1 MKNIITIL
9 AILLT
14 VFCTS
19 CKKDN
24 ISAGEHEPSDG
35 GIELAISL
43 AGEFEM
49 GSRSAL
55 TSSEPMH
62 HIEHMYAYVFAV
74 KGETGITVDNA
85 ECVYEE
91 KLPWTATAEGA
102 TVFRCRM
109 RPGDNFFEDK
119 NKEYLVMVVATDN
132 NKDTYTFP
140 WSDDSS
146 NADIHLGMTGR
157 KLSEVKMDL
166 ATSAEPEQMAYTE
179 VFAGFRKFT
188 TSESLIN
195 VKLTRRVAGVICY
208 LTDIPAKIDEYH
220 IIGAELHWS
229 DGLNSSGVLKPLN
242 LTNDEESFAGLDS
255 DIKVESGTT
264 LLAKINL
271 KEMGAEADASGELL
285 YIPAINQEGVLKTLP
300 NTAFMGAYML
310 PVKTEG
316 QFIIKLVGEK
326 RDVDGNV
333 EEAEHVFTESETD
346 GYFKV
351 NNSSGNS
358 TYSITADY
366 IYNIGYKP
374 YAENTDYDAPLSL
387 KGDDIKVTPSDWDW
401 IEVDVGFS
409 DVQMGLVFD
418 TGKTANF
425 KYDCIETTDV
435 LKVTSTSTDGSDDNK
450 AWKLAIVYPAG
461 TETNDEWLHFDNNQ
475 TELTGTGP
483 QDVTIYLKDYVD
495 SASPN
500 KNNPDD
506 DYRTVSIVFTVD
518 ETQLSTTSY
527 IRQWNALIVDDE
539 ELKVD
544 GKQVVAFRRL
554 DLGYKF
560 DKDGNVVPE
569 DGLVQTYQW
578 GFDEYV
584 RGDIYDDYNDDISL
598 SGLSNTQ
605 RIMQKHNGDDLW
617 SNSAVGKAYNQT
629 SKQTWY
635 LPARVEINALMNGCF
650 GKEDVTGQY
659 VSLYPSMNL
668 SIDGEW
674 WSSTVKGWTKE
685 SSYYGSVSVKKE
697 DDKTGLLEHEDWW
710 NNKNYAAKKSSQ
722 FRIRQACRP

>member
-24 ISAGEHEPSDG
+24 ISAGEHELSDG

-74 KGETGITVDNA
+74 EGETGITVDNA
-85 ECVYEE
+85 KCVYEE

-109 RPGDNFFEDK
+109 KPGDNFFKDK

-140 WSDDSS
+140 WSDGSS

-157 KLSEVKMDL
+157 KLSEVKMAL
-166 ATSAEPEQMAYTE
+166 ATSAGPDQMAYTE

-188 TSESLIN
+188 TSESFIN

-255 DIKVESGTT
+255 DVKVELKTT

-351 NNSSGNS
+351 NNSSGNG

-387 KGDDIKVTPSDWDW
+387 KGDDIKVTPSGWNP
-401 IEVDVGFS
+401 ITVDVGFS

-435 LKVTSTSTDGSDDNK
+435 LKVTSTSTDGSDNNK
-450 AWKLAIVYPAG
+450 TWKLAIVYPAG
-461 TETNDEWLHFDNNQ
+461 TETNDEWLHFVDNK

-569 DGLVQTYQW
+569 DGLAQTYQW
-578 GFDEYV
+578 GFDGKL
-584 RGDIYDDYNDDISL
+584 RNDIYGYDDLANIANIGL
-598 SGLSNTQ
+598 SGLKNAGYIMNTHDQ
-605 RIMQKHNGDDLW
+605 TSGEW
-617 SNSAVGKAYNQT
+617 TNSAVGKAYIQT
-629 SKQTWY
+629 SAHTWY
-635 LPARVEINALMNGCF
+635 LPARVEINALMNACF

-659 VSLYPSMNL
+659 VSLYSSMNL
-668 SIDGEW
+668 PTDGEW
-674 WSSTVKGWTKE
+674 WSSTVPGYIDG
-685 SSYYGSVSVKKE
+685 SNSYYSDCTVTGNKWSDSKI
-697 DDKTGLLEHEDWW
+697 DKSRNSTL
-710 NNKNYAAKKSSQ
+710 
-722 FRIRQACRP
+722 RIRQACRP

>member
-140 WSDDSS
+140 WSDGSS

-157 KLSEVKMDL
+157 KLSEVKMAL

-188 TSESLIN
+188 TGESLIN

-208 LTDIPAKIDEYH
+208 LTDIPAKINDYH

-229 DGLNSSGVLKPLN
+229 GGLNKSGVLKPGN
-242 LTNDEESFAGLDS
+242 LENDEESFADLDS
-255 DIKVESGTT
+255 DEKVHPLTT

-271 KEMGAEADASGELL
+271 KEMGAEADGDLL
-285 YIPAINQEGVLKTLP
+285 YIPVINQEGVLKTLP

-310 PVKTEG
+310 PVKTGG

-326 RDVDGNV
+326 RDAEGNVDGD
-333 EEAEHVFTESETD
+333 EYVFKDTDTD
-346 GYFKV
+346 GYYTV
-351 NNSSGNS
+351 NNSSS
-358 TYSITADY
+358 EDSYTISADY

-374 YAENTDYDAPLSL
+374 YSTDTDYDAPLSL
-387 KGDDIKVTPSDWDW
+387 KGKSFVVKPSEWNQDIKVD
-401 IEVDVGFS
+401 VDFS
-409 DVQMGLVFD
+409 DTQLGIMFD
-418 TGKTANF
+418 TGKTADF
-425 KYDCIETTDV
+425 RYDCASTTDNTLSIKV
-435 LKVTSTSTDGSDDNK
+435 LSADYNEKEWTLTTVDDWLYFIDIDDAGKAVQTISGKGEKQITIKVDDYIENRIG
-450 AWKLAIVYPAG
+450 AY
-461 TETNDEWLHFDNNQ
+461 
-475 TELTGTGP
+475 
-483 QDVTIYLKDYVD
+483 
-495 SASPN
+495 
-500 KNNPDD
+500 NPDED
-506 DYRTVSIVFTVD
+506 FRTATVTLTVAD
-518 ETQLSTTSY
+518 TPISSTSY
-527 IRQWNALIVDDE
+527 IRQWNALIVPTVDE
-539 ELKVD
+539 D
-544 GKQVVAFRRL
+544 GKSIGNIAFRRL
-554 DLGYKF
+554 DNGAVFKNDGTVDYTNVKTYKWAYNRIYPTSIF
-560 DKDGNVVPE
+560 NGGASYNTGDNGLINYQRMYEEKDERINKGQWDNCAVNLAKDG
-569 DGLVQTYQW
+569 D
-578 GFDEYV
+578 
-584 RGDIYDDYNDDISL
+584 
-598 SGLSNTQ
+598 
-605 RIMQKHNGDDLW
+605 
-617 SNSAVGKAYNQT
+617 
-629 SKQTWY
+629 WY
-635 LPARVEINALMNGCF
+635 LPARIELHSLINKLGNTKSAYLEF
-650 GKEDVTGQY
+650 
-659 VSLYPSMNL
+659 
-668 SIDGEW
+668 DGSW
-674 WSSTVKGWTKE
+674 WSATAVGGSNFKSYCSNRTIIGESTLHDKKDRYE
-685 SSYYGSVSVKKE
+685 SNRDNS
-697 DDKTGLLEHEDWW
+697 
-710 NNKNYAAKKSSQ
+710 
-722 FRIRQACRP
+722 FRARLAHQIP

>member
-1 MKNIITIL
+1 MRMKNIIALLSVML
-9 AILLT
+9 A
-14 VFCTS
+14 VCFSGCS
-19 CKKDN
+19 KEN
-24 ISAGEHEPSDG
+24 IPAGEEVSSG
-35 GIELAISL
+35 EGIELSISL
-43 AGEFEM
+43 NGEFDM
-49 GSRSAL
+49 DSRSAL

-62 HIEHMYAYVFAV
+62 HIEHMYAYVFAADQ
-74 KGETGITVDNA
+74 ENELTIDIDNA
-85 ECVYEE
+85 ECIYEE
-91 KLPWTATAEGA
+91 KLPWTATAEGS
-102 TVFRCRM
+102 TVFRYRM
-109 RPGDNFFEDK
+109 KPGDEFFEDK

-140 WSDDSS
+140 WSDGKS
-146 NADIHLGMTGR
+146 NDDIHLGMTGK
-157 KLSEVKMDL
+157 KLSDVKMAL
-166 ATSAEPEQMAYTE
+166 ATNVKPEQMAYTE

-208 LTDIPAKIDEYH
+208 LTDIPAEIDGYH

-229 DGLNSSGVLKPLN
+229 DGLNSSGVLKPLS

-255 DIKVESGTT
+255 DVKVESGTT

-326 RDVDGNV
+326 RDAEGNV
-333 EEAEHVFTESETD
+333 VGEEHIFETESD

-351 NNSSGNS
+351 NNSSGGS
-358 TYSITADY
+358 TYPITADY

-374 YAENTDYDAPLSL
+374 YAGNTDYDAPLSL
-387 KGDDIKVTPSDWDW
+387 KGDDIKVTPSDWCS
-401 IEVDVGFS
+401 IKVDVGFS

-435 LKVTSTSTDGSDDNK
+435 LKVTSTSTDGSDNNK

-461 TETNDEWLHFDNNQ
+461 TETNDEWLYFADNK

-500 KNNPDD
+500 KNNPEE
-506 DYRTVSIVFTVD
+506 DYRSVSIVFTVN

-527 IRQWNALIVDDE
+527 IRQWNALIVDAE

-560 DKDGNVVPE
+560 DKDGKVVPE
-569 DGLVQTYQW
+569 DGLAQTYQW
-578 GFDEYV
+578 GFDGKL
-584 RGDIYDDYNDDISL
+584 RNDIYGSGYPDFADLANIGL
-598 SGLSNTQ
+598 SGLKNAGY
-605 RIMQKHNGDDLW
+605 IMNKHGQISEEW
-617 SNSAVGKAYNQT
+617 TNSAVGKAYIQT
-629 SKQTWY
+629 SAHTWY
-635 LPARVEINALMNGCF
+635 LPARVEINALMNTCF
-650 GKEDVTGQY
+650 EEAEGKY
-659 VSLYPSMNL
+659 VSLYSSMNL
-668 SIDGEW
+668 PTDGKW
-674 WSSTVKGWTKE
+674 WSSTVPGYIDG
-685 SSYYGSVSVKKE
+685 SNSYYSDCTV
-697 DDKTGLLEHEDWW
+697 TG
-710 NNKNYAAKKSSQ
+710 NKWSDSKIEKSRNSTL
-722 FRIRQACRP
+722 RIRQACRP

>member
-109 RPGDNFFEDK
+109 RPGDEFFEDK

-140 WSDDSS
+140 WSDGSS

-157 KLSEVKMDL
+157 KLSEVKMAL

-208 LTDIPAKIDEYH
+208 LTDIPAKINDYH

-229 DGLNSSGVLKPLN
+229 GGLNKSGVLKPGN
-242 LTNDEESFAGLDS
+242 LENDEVSFAVLDS
-255 DIKVESGTT
+255 DEKVDPLTT

-271 KEMGAEADASGELL
+271 KEMGAEADGDLL

-310 PVKTEG
+310 PVKTGG

-326 RDVDGNV
+326 RDVEGNV
-333 EEAEHVFTESETD
+333 DGDEYVFKDTDTD
-346 GYFKV
+346 GYYTV
-351 NNSSGNS
+351 NNSSSENS
-358 TYSITADY
+358 YTISADY

-374 YAENTDYDAPLSL
+374 YTTDTDYDAPLSL
-387 KGDDIKVTPSDWDW
+387 KGKSFVVKPSEWNQD
-401 IEVDVGFS
+401 IEVDVDFS
-409 DVQMGLVFD
+409 DTQLGIMFD
-418 TGKTANF
+418 TGKTADF
-425 KYDCIETTDV
+425 RYDCASTTDNTLSIKV
-435 LKVTSTSTDGSDDNK
+435 LSADYEEKKWTLTTVDG
-450 AWKLAIVYPAG
+450 
-461 TETNDEWLHFDNNQ
+461 WLHFIDDAGNAVQ
-475 TELTGTGP
+475 TISGTGEKEI
-483 QDVTIYLKDYVD
+483 TIKVDDYIED
-495 SASPN
+495 RIGAY
-500 KNNPDD
+500 NPDED
-506 DYRTVSIVFTVD
+506 FRTATVTLTVAD
-518 ETQLSTTSY
+518 TPISSTSY
-527 IRQWNALIVDDE
+527 IRQWNALIVPTVNE
-539 ELKVD
+539 D
-544 GKQVVAFRRL
+544 GESIGNIAFRRL
-554 DLGYKF
+554 DNGAVFKN
-560 DKDGNVVPE
+560 DGTVDYTNVK
-569 DGLVQTYQW
+569 TYQW
-578 GFDEYV
+578 ATEDRLPSLIFGIDNKNT
-584 RGDIYDDYNDDISL
+584 GD
-598 SGLSNTQ
+598 SGLENYNN
-605 RIMQKHNGDDLW
+605 MLDALDWNNLDDHWNGCVINMAKDGD
-617 SNSAVGKAYNQT
+617 
-629 SKQTWY
+629 WY
-635 LPARVEINALMNGCF
+635 LPARIELLALM
-650 GKEDVTGQY
+650 Y
-659 VSLYPSMNL
+659 SMRNEKSANL
-668 SIDGEW
+668 QESEKW
-674 WSSTVKGWTKE
+674 WSATCRQASRDSRYYAENNDDKYISISQLKDLKDCKNQ
-685 SSYYGSVSVKKE
+685 YGSRS
-697 DDKTGLLEHEDWW
+697 
-710 NNKNYAAKKSSQ
+710 NY
-722 FRIRQACRP
+722 FRARLAHQIP

>member
-635 LPARVEINALMNGCF
+635 LPARVEINALMNACF
-650 GKEDVTGQY
+650 GK
-659 VSLYPSMNL
+659 
-668 SIDGEW
+668 
-674 WSSTVKGWTKE
+674 
-685 SSYYGSVSVKKE
+685 
-697 DDKTGLLEHEDWW
+697 
-710 NNKNYAAKKSSQ
+710 
-722 FRIRQACRP
+722 

>member
-109 RPGDNFFEDK
+109 RPGFEDK

-140 WSDDSS
+140 CSDGSS

-157 KLSEVKMDL
+157 KLSEVKMAL

-208 LTDIPAKIDEYH
+208 LTDIPAKINDYH

-229 DGLNSSGVLKPLN
+229 GGLNSSGVLKPLN
-242 LTNDEESFAGLDS
+242 LTNDEESFAGLDF
-255 DIKVESGTT
+255 DVKVEPKTT

-310 PVKTEG
+310 PVITEG

-326 RDVDGNV
+326 RNVDGD
-333 EEAEHVFTESETD
+333 EYVFKDTDTD
-346 GYFKV
+346 GYYTV
-351 NNSSGNS
+351 NNSSS
-358 TYSITADY
+358 EDSYTISADY

-374 YAENTDYDAPLSL
+374 YSTDTDYDAPLSL
-387 KGDDIKVTPSDWDW
+387 KGDDIKVTPSDWYQ
-401 IEVDVGFS
+401 IKVDVGFS

-435 LKVTSTSTDGSDDNK
+435 LKVTSTSTDGSDNIK
-450 AWKLAIVYPAG
+450 TWKLAIVYPAG
-461 TETNDEWLHFDNNQ
+461 TETNDEWLHFADNK

-569 DGLVQTYQW
+569 DGLAQTYQW

-584 RGDIYDDYNDDISL
+584 RWDIYDDYNDDISL

-617 SNSAVGKAYNQT
+617 SNSAVGKAYKQT

-635 LPARVEINALMNGCF
+635 LPARVEINALMNACF

-674 WSSTVKGWTKE
+674 WSSTVKGWTEE

-697 DDKTGLLEHEDWW
+697 DDKTDWSEHEDWW

>member
-9 AILLT
+9 SILLT

-24 ISAGEHEPSDG
+24 ISAGEDEQSDG

-74 KGETGITVDNA
+74 GGETGITVDDA
-85 ECVYEE
+85 KCVYEE

-109 RPGDNFFEDK
+109 KPGDDFFKDK

-157 KLSEVKMDL
+157 KLSDVKMAL
-166 ATSAEPEQMAYTE
+166 ATSVEPEQMAYTE

-208 LTDIPAKIDEYH
+208 LTDIPAVINDYH

-229 DGLNSSGVLKPLN
+229 GGLNKSGVLKPGN
-242 LTNDEESFAGLDS
+242 LENDEESFAGLDS
-255 DIKVESGTT
+255 DVKVESGTT

-271 KEMGAEADASGELL
+271 KEMGAEADASGKLL

-310 PVKTEG
+310 PVQTGG

-326 RDVDGNV
+326 RVADGNV
-333 EEAEHVFTESETD
+333 EEDEDEYVFKNTDTD
-346 GYFKV
+346 GYYTV
-351 NNSSGNS
+351 NNSSSENS
-358 TYSITADY
+358 YTISADY

-374 YAENTDYDAPLSL
+374 YTTDTDYDAPLSL
-387 KGDDIKVTPSDWDW
+387 KGDDIKVTPSDWHP
-401 IEVDVGFS
+401 ITVDVGFS

-435 LKVTSTSTDGSDDNK
+435 LKVTSTSTDGSDDTK
-450 AWKLAIVYPAG
+450 TWKLAIVYPAG
-461 TETNDEWLHFDNNQ
+461 TETDDEWLHFEGNK

-495 SASPN
+495 SNSSN
-500 KNNPDD
+500 KDNPDE

-569 DGLVQTYQW
+569 DGLAQTYQW
-578 GFDEYV
+578 GFDGKS
-584 RGDIYDDYNDDISL
+584 RNDIYGYDDLANIANIGL
-598 SGLSNTQ
+598 SGLKNAGYIMNTHGQ
-605 RIMQKHNGDDLW
+605 TSEEW
-617 SNSAVGKAYNQT
+617 TNSAVGIQT
-629 SKQTWY
+629 SAHTWY
-635 LPARVEINALMNGCF
+635 LPARVEINALMNACF

-659 VSLYPSMNL
+659 VSLYSSMNL
-668 SIDGEW
+668 PTDGEW
-674 WSSTVKGWTKE
+674 WSSTVPGYIDG
-685 SSYYGSVSVKKE
+685 SNSYYSDCTV
-697 DDKTGLLEHEDWW
+697 TG
-710 NNKNYAAKKSSQ
+710 NKWSDSKIEKSRNSTL
-722 FRIRQACRP
+722 RIRQACRP